1 MIFIGL
7 MITTILVEIVVRFFS
22 PYEYPLIIL
31 YSELI
36 LVGTLLSYET
46 ITFIR
51 LSKRIFEGDFMDE
64 QRFFKVSL
72 AVFLSTYALR
82 CVLLLFIIFLWDT
95 YESWFE
101 NYPISA
107 ATVQAICHLTYDSLP
122 VIHIML
128 RHRRIFENEE
138 K

>member
-1 MIFIGL
+1 
-7 MITTILVEIVVRFFS
+7 MITTILVEIVVRFLS

-51 LSKRIFEGDFMDE
+51 LSKRIFDGDFMDE

-82 CVLLLFIIFLWDT
+82 CILLLFIILLWDT

>member
-1 MIFIGL
+1 

-51 LSKRIFEGDFMDE
+51 LSKRIFEGDFTDE

-82 CVLLLFIIFLWDT
+82 CTLLLFIIFLWDT

>member
-1 MIFIGL
+1 

-51 LSKRIFEGDFMDE
+51 LSKRIFDGDFMDE

-82 CVLLLFIIFLWDT
+82 CILLLFIILLWDT